1 MTTTEIREALLAV
14 EQAVDVPPADQVAFQ
29 ARVRAERRRRT
40 AGRAL
45 VAAAAA
51 AAVVTAGIAGNAVLG
66 DPESTPIANTP
77 GETATSVPQTV
88 FFTLDNRLTALDPRG
103 VVHDLGQYSEGVIG
117 WTEDR
122 LYALD
127 DDSHI
132 TSVGRSP
139 RSPKCPVP
147 RRPTRCRA
155 WRSRA
160 TVASWPGWA
169 STTWCIA
176 TTSWRIGTDLSFAAT
191 KDSFVAGVSA
201 DGVLVASR
209 SGISLRDAAGGVA
222 IPVQGDLDG
231 WASDVAGDL
240 VVVNESLDRSS
251 LYDVSDGT
259 ARPTETFAGS
269 AALGPYAERVAVI
282 VPEPADRARVEVW
295 DGGTLM
301 PVTGL
306 DDVVPHA
313 VRWADETTLLVAG
326 GSGLY
331 ACDIDLRCGRLPV
344 DGVPDIGE

>member
-29 ARVRAERRRRT
+29 AASGPSARRT
-40 AGRAL
+40 AGRVL

-77 GETATSVPQTV
+77 GETATSVPRTV
-88 FFTLDNRLTALDPRG
+88 FFTLDNRLTALDPQG
-103 VVHDLGQYSEGVIG
+103 VVHDLGQYSEGIIG

-127 DDSHI
+127 DDSRI
-132 TSVGRSP
+132 TVRRAEP

-176 TTSWRIGTDLSFAAT
+176 TTSWRIGRTCSSRQPRTA
-191 KDSFVAGVSA
+191 SSPGCA
-201 DGVLVASR
+201 DGVLVA
-209 SGISLRDAAGGVA
+209 
-222 IPVQGDLDG
+222 
-231 WASDVAGDL
+231 
-240 VVVNESLDRSS
+240 
-251 LYDVSDGT
+251 T
-259 ARPTETFAGS
+259 AAGS
-269 AALGPYAERVAVI
+269 ASATHPAEWPSLSKGTSTGGR
-282 VPEPADRARVEVW
+282 PTSPATSSW
-295 DGGTLM
+295 
-301 PVTGL
+301 
-306 DDVVPHA
+306 
-313 VRWADETTLLVAG
+313 
-326 GSGLY
+326 
-331 ACDIDLRCGRLPV
+331 
-344 DGVPDIGE
+344 